1 VSRDLLLSLDLGTT
15 RVRALLV
22 DAEGRVRGRA
32 ERALRTAYPAPGWV
46 EQDPDEMWQQSL
58 VVLRDALHDAQA
70 TPLAVAGLGVV
81 TQRSTAL
88 AWSRTSGRPL
98 APAIGWQDQRT
109 VPREAEYLASGLL
122 VSSLASAL
130 KFEWWMRREGDVM
143 RAARA
148 GDLRLGTPD
157 VWLTDRLTGGA
168 AHVTDPSEAASTGLL
183 DLAAGD
189 WSRDALELF
198 EIPREA
204 LPDIVATSG
213 CIGETPSALL
223 GAPIPVAARAG
234 DQQAA
239 CFAQGV
245 HTSGAA
251 KLTLGTSGM
260 LDVHIG
266 TSLRQPPLGSYP
278 LSLWR
283 LGDAADCY
291 CLEGTL
297 ITAGAA
303 IDWLAAVGILTDATD
318 LDRVAAEVPDSGGA
332 IFVPALQGLGTPYM
346 QNRARGLLAGLTR
359 GTNRAHIARAAID
372 GIAHRCADLCD
383 TLVSGDAPL
392 RVDGG
397 LARSDRI
404 VQRLA
409 DLAGRP
415 LLRAAETET
424 TALGGAQLA
433 GLATGVFAS
442 LDACRATLAPPTRFE
457 PRASPEQRAGER
469 ERWAKALAKAL

>member
-1 VSRDLLLSLDLGTT
+1 MTRDLLLSLDLGTT

-22 DAEGRVRGRA
+22 DAAGRVRGRA
-32 ERALRTAYPAPGWV
+32 ERSLRTSFPAPGWV

-58 VVLRDALHDAQA
+58 VVLREALGDAEASPH
-70 TPLAVAGLGVV
+70 AVAGLGVV

-88 AWSRTSGRPL
+88 AWSRASGRPL

-130 KFEWWMRREGDVM
+130 KFEWWMRREGDVR

-157 VWLTDRLTGGA
+157 VWLTDRLTGGSV
-168 AHVTDPSEAASTGLL
+168 HVTDPSEAASTGLL

-189 WSRDALELF
+189 WSRDALDLF
-198 EIPREA
+198 GIAREA

-213 CIGETPSALL
+213 CVGETPPALL
-223 GAPIPVAARAG
+223 GAAIPVAARAG

-245 HTSGAA
+245 HAPGDA

-266 TSLRQPPLGSYP
+266 SSLQPPPLGSYP

-283 LGDAADCY
+283 LGDASDCY
-291 CLEGTL
+291 CLEGTV

-303 IDWLAAVGILTDATD
+303 VDWLAAVGILANAAD
-318 LDRVAAEVPDSGGA
+318 LDRLAAEVPDSAGA

-346 QNRARGLLAGLTR
+346 QSGARGLLAGLTR
-359 GTNRAHIARAAID
+359 GTGRAHVAHAAID
-372 GIAHRCADLCD
+372 GIAHRCADLCE
-383 TLVSGDAPL
+383 TLVAGDAPL
-392 RVDGG
+392 RIDGG
-397 LARSDRI
+397 LARSDRL

-409 DLAGRP
+409 DLAGRRV
-415 LLRAAETET
+415 LRAAETET

-433 GLATGVFAS
+433 GLATGVFATPA
-442 LDACRATLAPPTRFE
+442 ACQVGLAPPASFE
-457 PRASPEQRAGER
+457 PTVTAEQRAIAR
-469 ERWAKALAKAL
+469 ERWARALARAR